1 VTPWEERVPLF
12 EHECLK
18 RPEGGET
25 EQPSPQPDYDHI
37 PKRSYELPEE
47 IDLNDPSI
55 EDFPCE
61 REAILKQ
68 LRTTATRLNEDETRF
83 DGEPYSPVVGSVRR
97 GENGELPS
105 PSPRLLSKEG
115 QSPSLK
121 SNSEDDAYE
130 GVLAKLPSAYHSL
143 ERPSQES
150 IGNGRREPL
159 PTHEEEAEEDAQENN
174 LPTPPP
180 EIGEPITKEIPESST
195 IPPPESVESAPEE
208 VAESSTASPPP
219 ESGEPITKEVLGSS
233 TIPPP
238 ESVESGPEEV
248 AESSTVQP
256 TESVESAP
264 EEVAESS
271 TIPPTESVEPSPEEV
286 AESST
291 IPPPESVESGPEEV
305 TAPSEVAPASE
316 VQDSVRSI
324 PDDVLAPSEAA
335 PASEAQDSVRSVS
348 EEVVPP
354 STVPALEVQDLSSE
368 TPAENNTISVDE
380 QTMDGA
386 KTTPTLSP
394 DPIKLPLTPFI
405 LDNSKQLGESTDTNE
420 IVAPENGPVVQVLPA
435 TPAVQ
440 GNSKQLDKP
449 EDEQTRTSEEPR
461 EVVTPEEG
469 PVVTVQPATPGSS
482 LKARTSDVRASD
494 FVQKPDTAKTTA
506 IEEENGHSQLT
517 KRKTSPTPERPLTP
531 QSMRSTQKEP
541 KSRNFL
547 KSFLRLIFVDWIGG
561 LIMRLC
567 GGNRRA

>member
-25 EQPSPQPDYDHI
+25 ETPSLQPDYDPI

-55 EDFPCE
+55 EDFPCG

-159 PTHEEEAEEDAQENN
+159 PTHEEETEEDAQQNN

-180 EIGEPITKEIPESST
+180 EIGEPIMKEVPESST
-195 IPPPESVESAPEE
+195 VSPPAEIGEPITKEVPESSTVPPPESVES
-208 VAESSTASPPP
+208 V
-219 ESGEPITKEVLGSS
+219 
-233 TIPPP
+233 
-238 ESVESGPEEV
+238 
-248 AESSTVQP
+248 
-256 TESVESAP
+256 
-264 EEVAESS
+264 
-271 TIPPTESVEPSPEEV
+271 PEEV

-291 IPPPESVESGPEEV
+291 IPPPESVESGPGEV
-305 TAPSEVAPASE
+305 TALSEAAPASE
-316 VQDSVRSI
+316 AQDSVMSVSEEVAAPSEAAPAPEAQDSVRS
-324 PDDVLAPSEAA
+324 VSEEVAAPSEAA
-335 PASEAQDSVRSVS
+335 PASEAQDSIRSIPDDVAA
-348 EEVVPP
+348 P
-354 STVPALEVQDLSSE
+354 STIAPALEVQDLIFE
-368 TPAENNTISVDE
+368 TPAEKDTLSVDE
-380 QTMDGA
+380 QTMDGT
-386 KTTPTLSP
+386 KTAPTLSP
-394 DPIKLPLTPFI
+394 DPIKLPLTPFV
-405 LDNSKQLGESTDTNE
+405 LDNSKQLGESPDPNK
-420 IVAPENGPVVQVLPA
+420 IVTPENGPVVQVLPA
-435 TPAVQ
+435 TPAVP
-440 GNSKQLDKP
+440 GSSKQLEKP
-449 EDEQTRTSEEPR
+449 KDEQTRTSEEPR

-482 LKARTSDVRASD
+482 LKARTSDVRTSD

>member
-1 VTPWEERVPLF
+1 MTPWEERVPLF
-12 EHECLK
+12 EHECLT

-25 EQPSPQPDYDHI
+25 ETPSPQPDYDPI

-159 PTHEEEAEEDAQENN
+159 PTHEEETEEDAQENN

-180 EIGEPITKEIPESST
+180 EIGEPIMKEVPESST
-195 IPPPESVESAPEE
+195 V
-208 VAESSTASPPP
+208 SPPA
-219 ESGEPITKEVLGSS
+219 EIGEPITKEVPESS
-233 TIPPP
+233 TVPPP
-238 ESVESGPEEV
+238 ESVESGP
-248 AESSTVQP
+248 
-256 TESVESAP
+256 
-264 EEVAESS
+264 
-271 TIPPTESVEPSPEEV
+271 
-286 AESST
+286 
-291 IPPPESVESGPEEV
+291 GEV
-305 TAPSEVAPASE
+305 TALSEAAPASE
-316 VQDSVRSI
+316 AQDSVMS
-324 PDDVLAPSEAA
+324 VSEEVAAPSEAA
-335 PASEAQDSVRSVS
+335 PASEAQDSIRSIPDDVAA
-348 EEVVPP
+348 P
-354 STVPALEVQDLSSE
+354 STIAPALEVQDLIFE
-368 TPAENNTISVDE
+368 TPAEKDTLSVDE
-380 QTMDGA
+380 QTMDGT
-386 KTTPTLSP
+386 KTAPTLSP
-394 DPIKLPLTPFI
+394 DPIKLPLTPFV
-405 LDNSKQLGESTDTNE
+405 LDNSKQLGESPDPNK
-420 IVAPENGPVVQVLPA
+420 IVTPENGPVVQVLPA
-435 TPAVQ
+435 TPAVP
-440 GNSKQLDKP
+440 GSSKQLEKP
-449 EDEQTRTSEEPR
+449 KDEQTRTSEEPR

-482 LKARTSDVRASD
+482 LKARTSDVRTSD

>member
-25 EQPSPQPDYDHI
+25 ETPSLQPDYDPI

-55 EDFPCE
+55 EDFPCG

-159 PTHEEEAEEDAQENN
+159 PTHEEETEEDAQQNN

-180 EIGEPITKEIPESST
+180 EIGEPIMKEVPESST
-195 IPPPESVESAPEE
+195 VSPPAEIGEPITKEVPESSTVSPPAEIGEPITKEVPESSTVPPPESVES
-208 VAESSTASPPP
+208 V
-219 ESGEPITKEVLGSS
+219 
-233 TIPPP
+233 
-238 ESVESGPEEV
+238 
-248 AESSTVQP
+248 
-256 TESVESAP
+256 
-264 EEVAESS
+264 
-271 TIPPTESVEPSPEEV
+271 PEEV

-291 IPPPESVESGPEEV
+291 IPPPESVESGPGEV
-305 TAPSEVAPASE
+305 TALSEAAPASE
-316 VQDSVRSI
+316 AQDSVMSVSEEVAAPSEAAPAPEAQDSVRS
-324 PDDVLAPSEAA
+324 VSEEVAAPSEAA
-335 PASEAQDSVRSVS
+335 PASEAQDSIRSIPDDVAA
-348 EEVVPP
+348 P
-354 STVPALEVQDLSSE
+354 STIAPALEVQDLIFE
-368 TPAENNTISVDE
+368 TPAEKDTLSVDE
-380 QTMDGA
+380 QTMDGT
-386 KTTPTLSP
+386 KTAPTLSP
-394 DPIKLPLTPFI
+394 DPIKLPLTPFV
-405 LDNSKQLGESTDTNE
+405 LDNSKQLGESPDPNK
-420 IVAPENGPVVQVLPA
+420 IVTPENGPVVQVLPA
-435 TPAVQ
+435 TPAVP
-440 GNSKQLDKP
+440 GSSKQLEKP
-449 EDEQTRTSEEPR
+449 KDEQTRTSEEPR

-482 LKARTSDVRASD
+482 LKARTSDVRTSD

>member
-233 TIPPP
+233 TAPPP

-248 AESSTVQP
+248 AESP
-256 TESVESAP
+256 
-264 EEVAESS
+264 
-271 TIPPTESVEPSPEEV
+271 
-286 AESST
+286 T
-291 IPPPESVESGPEEV
+291 IPPPESVESVPEEV
-305 TAPSEVAPASE
+305 AAPSEATPASE
-316 VQDSVRSI
+316 LQDSVKSI
-324 PDDVLAPSEAA
+324 PDDVAAPSEVV
-335 PASEAQDSVRSVS
+335 PASEAQDSVRSFS
-348 EEVVPP
+348 EEVAGPSEAAPTSEAQDSARSIPDDVAAP
-354 STVPALEVQDLSSE
+354 STIAPALEVQDLSSE
-368 TPAENNTISVDE
+368 TPAENETISVDE

-386 KTTPTLSP
+386 KMTPTLSP